1 MQIVKDVMVTN
12 VISISPFARLRDALA
27 LMKQHRIKSLVVE
40 RNSPNDAWGIITY
53 SNILKTVFAEEGD
66 IDLLNVYDV
75 CVKPVITVGED
86 LAVKHVATLMTKSDV
101 KRLLVLSNNE
111 LIGIITMNDIMETLL
126 EQIE

>member
-12 VISISPFARLRDALA
+12 VVSISPFARLRDALA

-40 RNSPNDAWGIITY
+40 RNSPHDAWGIITY